1 MQKLPIPDFTQFRV
15 SRKLIAAIG
24 LPVLAVGALAAL
36 FNGVYFYNEAGQMTH
51 VRTLFGEEKVVED
64 VGYATKWFGRSTAW
78 RRTIG
83 VQSSLQADSSE
94 DARSGHPSVTLDNLP
109 IVFLGNVDAKAEF
122 STQFRL
128 PSGDAFLKIAQ
139 EYRTPD
145 NFLQRA
151 LLPAVKETLQATA
164 SLMSADDY
172 YAGNRSHFGAE
183 FENQLRNGLYLTS
196 RKEIR
201 VQRDNY
207 PAQTAILQS
216 GTEQGSFGDNSATRF
231 VIEKKLDKDGQELR
245 KQQQFRLFGVEVVDA
260 RVTHIDPNPQ
270 YQQRM
275 VRVQQALAELAVARQ
290 NRLKEEEEKE
300 LVSARGAKDVEAKR
314 QESLRQQIERTTE
327 AETEKQLTLIN
338 AEREKR
344 RAEIDKQTAELLR
357 DKARVNAE
365 ATKVTADA
373 EAYAREAAIKAD
385 GALQTK
391 LDALVQINRAW
402 AEAAAKAPVPN
413 VMMGGGSEAGVGRQD
428 EMSKLMSV
436 LATKAAKDLMV
447 DLKTP

>member
-24 LPVLAVGALAAL
+24 LPALAVGALAAL

-436 LATKAAKDLMV
+436 LATKAARDLAV

>member
-1 MQKLPIPDFTQFRV
+1 MQKLPVPDFTV
-15 SRKLIAAIG
+15 LHKKRKLIAAIA
-24 LPVLAVGALAAL
+24 LPVLALGAIAAV
-36 FNGVYFYNEAGQMTH
+36 FNEVFFYNEAGQMTH
-51 VRTLFGEEKVVED
+51 VRTIFGEEKVVED
-64 VGYATKWFGRSTAW
+64 VGYATKWFGRSTVW

-83 VQSSLQADSSE
+83 VQSALRVDNQE
-94 DARSGHPSVTLDNLP
+94 DNRSGQPSVILENLP

-201 VQRDNY
+201 VQRDNL

-216 GTEQGSFGDNSATRF
+216 GTDQGSFGDNSATRF

-270 YQQRM
+270 YQERM

-357 DKARVNAE
+357 DKAKVNAE
-365 ATKVTADA
+365 ATKITADA
-373 EAYAREAAIKAD
+373 EAYAREASLKAD

-402 AEAAAKAPVPN
+402 ANAAAQAPVPS
-413 VMMGGGSEAGVGRQD
+413 VMMGGSDAGLGRQD
-428 EMSKLMSV
+428 EMGKLMSV
-436 LATKAAKDLMV
+436 LATKAAKDLV
-447 DLKTP
+447 LDLKTP

>member
-1 MQKLPIPDFTQFRV
+1 MQKLPIPDLTQLRV
-15 SRKLIAAIG
+15 SRKLIATVAILVITG
-24 LPVLAVGALAAL
+24 GVLAVL
-36 FNGVYFYNEAGQMTH
+36 FNAVMFYNEAGQMTH
-51 VRTLFGEEKVVED
+51 VRTIFGEEKVVEE

-83 VQSSLQADSSE
+83 VQSALQVDSQ
-94 DARSGHPSVTLDNLP
+94 DDNRSGHPAVAIENLP

-128 PSGDAFLKIAQ
+128 PSGEAFLKIAQ

-245 KQQQFRLFGVEVVDA
+245 KQQQFRLFGVEVADA

-290 NRLKEEEEKE
+290 NRLKEEEEKQ

-314 QESLRQQIERTTE
+314 QESLRQQIERTTA

-357 DKARVNAE
+357 DKARVTAE
-365 ATKVTADA
+365 ATRITADA
-373 EAYAREAAIKAD
+373 EAHAREASLKAD

-391 LDALVQINRAW
+391 LDALVQINRVW
-402 AEAAAKAPVPN
+402 AEAAARAPVPS
-413 VMMGGGSEAGVGRQD
+413 VMMGGSDTGVGRQD
-428 EMSKLMSV
+428 EMSKLMTV
-436 LATKAAKDLMV
+436 LATKAAKDLVV
-447 DLKTP
+447 DLKTQ

>member
-1 MQKLPIPDFTQFRV
+1 MQKLTLPDITQIRIN
-15 SRKLIAAIG
+15 RKFFAAIT
-24 LPVLAVGALAAL
+24 LPVLVVGGLAAL
-36 FNGVYFYNEAGQMTH
+36 FNAVLFYNEAGQMTH
-51 VRTLFGEEKVVED
+51 VRTIFGEEKVVED
-64 VGYATKWFGRSTAW
+64 VGYATQWFGRSTVW

-83 VQSSLQADSSE
+83 VQSALQVDGQDE
-94 DARSGHPSVTLDNLP
+94 ARRGHPSVTLDNLP

-128 PSGDAFLKIAQ
+128 PSGDDFLKIAQ

-207 PAQTAILQS
+207 PAQTAILQA
-216 GTEQGSFGDNSATRF
+216 GTDQGSFGDNSATRF
-231 VIEKKLDKDGQELR
+231 IIEKKLDKDGQEMR

-270 YQQRM
+270 YQERM

-290 NRLKEEEEKE
+290 NRLKEEEEKQ

-314 QESLRQQIERTTE
+314 QESLRQQIERTTA

-365 ATKVTADA
+365 ATRITADA
-373 EAYAREAAIKAD
+373 EAHAREASIKAD

-402 AEAAAKAPVPN
+402 ADAAARAPVPN
-413 VMMGGGSEAGVGRQD
+413 VMMGGGAESGIGRQD
-428 EMSKLMSV
+428 EMTKLMSV
-436 LATKAAKDLMV
+436 LATKAAKDLVV

>member
-1 MQKLPIPDFTQFRV
+1 MQKLPLANFNLPRING
-15 SRKLIAAIG
+15 KIIAAIG
-24 LPVLAVGALAAL
+24 IPVAVIAIAATL
-36 FNGVYFYNEAGQMTH
+36 FNEVFFYNEAGQMTH
-51 VRTLFGEEKVVED
+51 VRTIFGEEKVVEE
-64 VGYATKWFGRSTAW
+64 VGYSTKWFGRSTVW

-83 VQSSLQADSSE
+83 VQSSLQVDSQ
-94 DARSGHPSVTLDNLP
+94 DDRRNGHPSVVLDNLP

-128 PSGDAFLKIAQ
+128 PTGDAFLKIAQ

-183 FENQLRNGLYLTS
+183 FENQLRNGLYLTT

-201 VQRDNY
+201 VQRENF

-216 GTEQGSFGDNSATRF
+216 GTDQGSFGDNTSTRF
-231 VIEKKLDKDGQELR
+231 IIEKKLDKDGQELR

-275 VRVQQALAELAVARQ
+275 VLVQKALAELAVARQ

-338 AEREKR
+338 AEREHR

-365 ATKVTADA
+365 STKITADA
-373 EAYAREAAIKAD
+373 EAYAREASLKAD

-402 AEAAAKAPVPN
+402 ADAAARAPVPN
-413 VMMGGGSEAGVGRQD
+413 VMMGGSEAGIGRQD

-436 LATKAAKDLMV
+436 LATKAAKDLLV

>member
-1 MQKLPIPDFTQFRV
+1 MQKLPAPDFTILRKK
-15 SRKLIAAIG
+15 RKLIAAIT
-24 LPVLAVGALAAL
+24 LPVLALGVIAAV
-36 FNGVYFYNEAGQMTH
+36 FNEVFFYNEAGQMTH
-51 VRTLFGEEKVVED
+51 VRTIFGEEKVVED
-64 VGYATKWFGRSTAW
+64 VGYATKWFGRSTVW

-83 VQSSLQADSSE
+83 VQSALRVDNQE
-94 DARSGHPSVTLDNLP
+94 DNRSGQPSVILENLP

-128 PSGDAFLKIAQ
+128 PSGDVFLKIAQ

-201 VQRDNY
+201 VQRDNL

-216 GTEQGSFGDNSATRF
+216 GTDQGSFGDNSATRF

-270 YQQRM
+270 YQERM
-275 VRVQQALAELAVARQ
+275 MRVQQALAELAVARQ

-344 RAEIDKQTAELLR
+344 RAEIDKQTTELLR
-357 DKARVNAE
+357 DKAKVNAE
-365 ATKVTADA
+365 ATKITADA
-373 EAYAREAAIKAD
+373 EAYAREASLKAD

-402 AEAAAKAPVPN
+402 ANAAAQAPVPS
-413 VMMGGGSEAGVGRQD
+413 VMMGGSDAGLGRQD

-436 LATKAAKDLMV
+436 LATKAAKDLV
-447 DLKTP
+447 IDLKTP

>member
-1 MQKLPIPDFTQFRV
+1 MQELSRPDFSKLRISKKLLT
-15 SRKLIAAIG
+15 LIA
-24 LPVLAVGALAAL
+24 LPVVIGGASAL
-36 FNGVYFYNEAGQMTH
+36 LFDEVFFYNEAGQMAH
-51 VRTLFGEEKVVED
+51 VRTIFGEEKVVED

-83 VQSSLQADSSE
+83 VQSSLQVDDQENAPGLQHS
-94 DARSGHPSVTLDNLP
+94 ATLDSLP

-128 PSGDAFLKIAQ
+128 PSNEEFLKIAQ

-172 YAGNRSHFGAE
+172 YSGNRSHFGAE

-201 VQRDNY
+201 ISRDHL
-207 PAQTAILQS
+207 PSQTAILQS
-216 GTEQGSFGDNSATRF
+216 GTDQGSFGDNTATRF
-231 VIEKKLDKDGQELR
+231 VIEKRLDKNGQELR
-245 KQQQFRLFGVEVVDA
+245 KPQQFRLFGVEVVDA
-260 RVTHIDPNPQ
+260 RVTHINPNPQ
-270 YQQRM
+270 FQERM
-275 VRVQQALAELAVARQ
+275 VRVQQAQAELAVARQ

-338 AEREKR
+338 AERENR

-357 DKARVNAE
+357 DTARVNAE
-365 ATKVTADA
+365 ATKISADA
-373 EAYAREAAIKAD
+373 EAYAREAQLKAD

-391 LDALVQINRAW
+391 LDALVEINRAW
-402 AEAAAKAPVPN
+402 ADAAARAPVPN
-413 VMMGGGSEAGVGRQD
+413 VMMGSADTGVGRQD

-436 LATKAAKDLMV
+436 LATKAARDLVV
-447 DLKTP
+447 DLKTQ

>member
-1 MQKLPIPDFTQFRV
+1 MQKMSAPDFTILRKN
-15 SRKLIAAIG
+15 RKLIAAIAI
-24 LPVLAVGALAAL
+24 PVLTLGTLAAL
-36 FNGVYFYNEAGQMTH
+36 FNEVFFYNEAGQMTH
-51 VRTLFGEEKVVED
+51 VRTIFGEEKVVED
-64 VGYATKWFGRSTAW
+64 VGYATKWFGRSTVW

-83 VQSSLQADSSE
+83 VQSALRVDNQEDS
-94 DARSGHPSVTLDNLP
+94 RSGQPSVILENLP

-201 VQRDNY
+201 VQRDNL

-216 GTEQGSFGDNSATRF
+216 GTDQGSFGDNSATRF

-270 YQQRM
+270 YQERM

-357 DKARVNAE
+357 DKAKVNAE
-365 ATKVTADA
+365 ATKITADA
-373 EAYAREAAIKAD
+373 EAHAREASLKAD

-402 AEAAAKAPVPN
+402 ANAAAQAPVPS
-413 VMMGGGSEAGVGRQD
+413 VMMGGSDAGIGRQD

-436 LATKAAKDLMV
+436 LATKAAKDLV
-447 DLKTP
+447 LDLKMP

>member
-1 MQKLPIPDFTQFRV
+1 MQKLTLPDITQIRIN
-15 SRKLIAAIG
+15 RKLVAAIT
-24 LPVLAVGALAAL
+24 LPVLVVGGLAAL
-36 FNGVYFYNEAGQMTH
+36 FNAVLFYNEAGQMTH
-51 VRTLFGEEKVVED
+51 VRTIFGEEKVVED
-64 VGYATKWFGRSTAW
+64 VGYATQWFGRSTVW

-83 VQSSLQADSSE
+83 VQSALQVDGQDE
-94 DARSGHPSVTLDNLP
+94 ARRGPPSVTLDNLP

-128 PSGDAFLKIAQ
+128 PSGDDFLKIAQ

-207 PAQTAILQS
+207 PAQTAILQA
-216 GTEQGSFGDNSATRF
+216 GTDQGSFGDNSATRF
-231 VIEKKLDKDGQELR
+231 IIEKKLDKDGQEMR

-270 YQQRM
+270 YQERM

-290 NRLKEEEEKE
+290 NRLKEEEEKQ

-314 QESLRQQIERTTE
+314 QESLRQQIERTTA

-365 ATKVTADA
+365 ATRITADA
-373 EAYAREAAIKAD
+373 EAHAREASIKAD

-402 AEAAAKAPVPN
+402 ADAAARAPVPN
-413 VMMGGGSEAGVGRQD
+413 VMMGGGAESGIGRQD
-428 EMSKLMSV
+428 EMTKLMSV
-436 LATKAAKDLMV
+436 LATKAAKDLVV

>member
-1 MQKLPIPDFTQFRV
+1 MQKLPPPDFTILRKK
-15 SRKLIAAIG
+15 RKLIAAII
-24 LPVLAVGALAAL
+24 LPVLALGAIAAV
-36 FNGVYFYNEAGQMTH
+36 FNQVFFYNEAGQMTH
-51 VRTLFGEEKVVED
+51 VRTIFGEEKVVED
-64 VGYATKWFGRSTAW
+64 VGYATKWFGRSTVW

-83 VQSSLQADSSE
+83 VQSALRADNQE
-94 DARSGHPSVTLDNLP
+94 DNRGGQPSVILENLP

-201 VQRDNY
+201 VQRDNL

-216 GTEQGSFGDNSATRF
+216 GTDQGSFGDNSATRF

-270 YQQRM
+270 YQERM

-357 DKARVNAE
+357 DKAKVNAE
-365 ATKVTADA
+365 ATKITADA
-373 EAYAREAAIKAD
+373 EAYAREASLKAD

-402 AEAAAKAPVPN
+402 ANAAAQAPVPS
-413 VMMGGGSEAGVGRQD
+413 VMMGGSDAGLGRQD
-428 EMSKLMSV
+428 EMGKLMSV
-436 LATKAAKDLMV
+436 LATKAAKDLV
-447 DLKTP
+447 LDLKTP

>member
-1 MQKLPIPDFTQFRV
+1 MDNPD
-15 SRKLIAAIG
+15 
-24 LPVLAVGALAAL
+24 
-36 FNGVYFYNEAGQMTH
+36 GQ
-51 VRTLFGEEKVVED
+51 
-64 VGYATKWFGRSTAW
+64 
-78 RRTIG
+78 
-83 VQSSLQADSSE
+83 
-94 DARSGHPSVTLDNLP
+94 PSVTLESLP

-128 PSGDAFLKIAQ
+128 PSGEAFLKIAQ

-172 YAGNRSHFGAE
+172 YSGNRSHFGAE
-183 FENQLRNGLYLTS
+183 FENQLRNGLYLTN

-207 PAQTAILQS
+207 PAQTAILQA

-231 VIEKKLDKDGQELR
+231 IIEKKLDKNGQELR

-300 LVSARGAKDVEAKR
+300 LVSARGAKEVEAKR

-357 DKARVNAE
+357 DKARVSAE
-365 ATKVTADA
+365 STKITADA
-373 EAYAREAAIKAD
+373 EAYAREASIKAD

-402 AEAAAKAPVPN
+402 ADAAARAPVPS
-413 VMMGGGSEAGVGRQD
+413 VMMGSAEPGIGRQD

-436 LATKAAKDLMV
+436 LATKAAKDLV
-447 DLKTP
+447 VELKAQ